1 MKIQVKPEA
10 EKKLRQGYPWIMD
23 NEVFELPR
31 GFQQGTC
38 VDFVNRKDEFLAFGY
53 FNSKSRIS
61 GRVLT
66 FDSTKKSITQNKKL
80 SEHLV
85 KCWQLRK
92 ERGFRGSFR
101 LCFGESDFLPGLV
114 IDYYLL
120 DNHHQVFSIQ
130 MLTLGMQGLFA
141 DYLDIL
147 KEVVIQANQL
157 GLTSTSWEDTSIV
170 LRNDV
175 NVRKY
180 EGLEVDVPR
189 VVRTLREIDLS
200 KCQILVNE
208 VAGLG
213 ALALTVDLYQGQ
225 KTGFFLDQTE
235 NIRRVVQYMS
245 QRSKSLD
252 TLRVLD
258 LCCYVGHWSAQIARH
273 LSILPV
279 SASASESV
287 STREIRGVKCH
298 LVDVSEKALAVAAK
312 NVGVWTTEVETS
324 RLNVLEELDT
334 LPSQSYDL
342 VIADPPA
349 FVKSKKDLPTGKH
362 AYAKLNAQAFRL
374 VKPGGYVVSCSCSG
388 LLEEDDFREAL
399 QKAQSRAQVRA
410 QMILRGSI
418 SADHPALCSFPEAG
432 YLKMVMNQVLD

>member
-31 GFQQGTC
+31 GFQQGAC

-66 FDSTKKSITQNKKL
+66 FDSTQKSITQNQKM
-80 SEHLV
+80 SDHLV
-85 KCWQLRK
+85 KCWQLRN

-101 LCFGESDFLPGLV
+101 LCFGESDSLPGLV

-120 DNHHQVFSIQ
+120 HNHHQVFSIQ

-147 KEVVIQANQL
+147 KSTVNEAKAR

-175 NVRKY
+175 SVRKY

-189 VVRTLREIDLS
+189 VIRTQRELDLS
-200 KCQILVNE
+200 NCKILINE
-208 VAGLG
+208 VADSGT
-213 ALALTVDLYQGQ
+213 LAMTVDLYQGQ

-235 NIRRVVQYMS
+235 NIRRVIQYMG
-245 QRSKSLD
+245 QRPNHPAP
-252 TLRVLD
+252 LRVLD

-273 LSILPV
+273 LSVLPV
-279 SASASESV
+279 PALGGVSEKRV
-287 STREIRGVKCH
+287 VKCH

-312 NVGVWTTEVETS
+312 NVQAWTSEVETS
-324 RLNVLEELDT
+324 RLNVLEELES

-349 FVKSKKDLPTGKH
+349 FVKSKKDIPTGKH
-362 AYAKLNAQAFRL
+362 AYAKLNTQAFRL
-374 VKPGGYVVSCSCSG
+374 AKPGGYVVSCSCSG
-388 LLEEDDFREAL
+388 LLGEEDFRESL
-399 QKAQSRAQVRA
+399 QKAQSKAQVRA

-432 YLKMVMNQVLD
+432 YLKMVMNQVLS